1 MQYTGH
7 DNDNAV
13 QQEHVLAKSD
23 VETYHRDGILIPRW
37 RLPPQRLAELRD
49 AVDAMLAANPGVRP
63 EKLVSAHVAEGTEGV
78 KGHKA
83 FLSLAQ
89 EPAILDMVE
98 QLIGPDIILWGG
110 HLFCKPAG
118 DGLEVPWHQDG
129 HYWPI
134 RPLATVTVW
143 VALDDSTVE
152 NGCLR
157 VIPGSHAD
165 RRHYEHEKMAGDLAL
180 DRGLAPGSYDPDS
193 ARDVVLKAGQMS
205 MHDVYLLHGSNAN
218 NSPHRRAG
226 IALRYMPATSLF
238 DRTIEVPNTTPGLKT
253 DFARRP
259 LWLMRG
265 TNPAGNDLSIGH
277 GNVM

>member
-1 MQYTGH
+1 MRYAEH
-7 DNDNAV
+7 DNDNAALRG
-13 QQEHVLAKSD
+13 HLLAEAE
-23 VETYHRDGILIPRW
+23 VEAYHRDGIIVPEW
-37 RLPPQRLAELRD
+37 RMPPDRLAELRD
-49 AVDAMLAANPGVRP
+49 AVDAIIAANPGVRP
-63 EKLVSAHVAEGTEGV
+63 EKLVSAHVTEGTEGV
-78 KGHKA
+78 KGHQA

-89 EPAILDMVE
+89 QPQILDMVA
-98 QLIGPDIILWGG
+98 QLMGSDIILWGG

-165 RRHYEHEKMAGDLAL
+165 KRHYEHEKMDGDLAL
-180 DRGLAPGSYDPDS
+180 DRGLTPGSYDPES
-193 ARDVVLKAGQMS
+193 ARDVILQAGQMS

-218 NSPHRRAG
+218 QSPHRRAG
-226 IALRYMPATSLF
+226 IALRYMPASSLF
-238 DRTIEVPNTTPGLKT
+238 DREMDVPNTTPGLKT
-253 DFARRP
+253 DFAHRP
-259 LWLMRG
+259 LWQMRG
-265 TNPAGNDLSIGH
+265 GNPAGNDLSIGH
-277 GNVM
+277 NNRI

>member
-1 MQYTGH
+1 MQNAEQSNITGS
-7 DNDNAV
+7 
-13 QQEHVLAKSD
+13 EHLLTPSEI
-23 VETYHRDGILIPRW
+23 ETYHQDGIIIPQW
-37 RLPPQRLAELRD
+37 QLPPDRLSELRG
-49 AVDAMLAANPGVRP
+49 AVDAVLAANPGVRP
-63 EKLVSAHVAEGTEGV
+63 EKLVSAHVSDGNTEGV
-78 KGHKA
+78 KGHEA
-83 FLSLAQ
+83 FLSLAR

-98 QLIGPDIILWGG
+98 QLMGADIILWGG

-165 RRHYEHEKMAGDLAL
+165 QRHYEHERMDGDLAL
-180 DRGLAPGSYDPDS
+180 DRGLTPGSFDPES
-193 ARDVVLKAGQMS
+193 ARDVVLRAGQMS
-205 MHDVYLLHGSNAN
+205 MHDVYLLHGSNRN
-218 NSPHRRAG
+218 RSPHRRAG
-226 IALRYMPATSLF
+226 IALRYMPASSLF
-238 DRTIEVPNTTPGLKT
+238 DRTIQVPNTTPGLKT
-253 DFARRP
+253 DFAHRP

-265 TNPAGNDLSIGH
+265 RNPAQNDLSIGH
-277 GNVM
+277 RH

>member
-1 MQYTGH
+1 MPATPGTMRTASPAGQLSPYEIE
-7 DNDNAV
+7 A
-13 QQEHVLAKSD
+13 
-23 VETYHRDGILIPRW
+23 YHRDGIIVPGW
-37 RLPPQRLAELRD
+37 ELPAERLAELRE
-49 AVDAMLAANPGVRP
+49 AVDTVLAANPGVRP
-63 EKLVSAHVAEGTEGV
+63 EKLVSAHLAEGNTEGV
-78 KGHKA
+78 KGHAA
-83 FLSLAQ
+83 FLSLAG

-143 VALDDSTVE
+143 VALDDSTVG

-165 RRHYEHEKMAGDLAL
+165 KRHYDHERMEGDLAL
-180 DRGLAPGSYDPDS
+180 DRGLVPGSFDPAD
-193 ARDVVLKAGQMS
+193 AMDIELRAGQMS

-218 NSPHRRAG
+218 RSDRRRAG
-226 IALRYMPATSLF
+226 IALRYMPASSLF
-238 DRTIEVPNTTPGLKT
+238 DRAVEVPNTTPGLKT
-253 DFARRP
+253 DFAGRP
-259 LWLMRG
+259 LWLLRG
-265 TNPAGNDLSIGH
+265 GNPAGNDLSIGH
-277 GNVM
+277 GGQ